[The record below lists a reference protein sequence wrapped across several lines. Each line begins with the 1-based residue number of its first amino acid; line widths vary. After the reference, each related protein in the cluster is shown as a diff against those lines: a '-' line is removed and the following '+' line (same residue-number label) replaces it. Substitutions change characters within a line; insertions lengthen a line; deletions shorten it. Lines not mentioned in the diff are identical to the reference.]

1 MTATPRVTDDSPDR
15 STGKIDGTAGAPAQ
29 GGPIDGAASLEKA
42 DETAAGAKATPQSGT
57 TSDDAAKRTAPRR
70 SLNVKEIPPF
80 EWKLVGKSRGVFLTL
95 FKAVSRDD
103 VEAQLERVRHDGY
116 YTETSILPLDEPI
129 RQPRLPFGR
138 RRTSSASS
146 ASKAPVSAPGKTP
159 QATVIRLKSRK
170 PDGDASAKKASTSK
184 RKAKAT
190 TAAKSKAKATTAAK
204 KKTKRAAT
212 KESAPTSTVKAK
224 KTTKRKAAKTSAK
237 SSAAK
242 VAKKKTKKAAA
253 KPVARKASRKKA

>member
-15 STGKIDGTAGAPAQ
+15 PTGRMDDTADAPAKGAQ
-29 GGPIDGAASLEKA
+29 TDGAAPSKESGA
-42 DETAAGAKATPQSGT
+42 IAAGATDKKESDA
-57 TSDDAAKRTAPRR
+57 TSDAAAKRTAPRR

-95 FKAVSRDD
+95 FKAVSLED
-103 VEAQLERVRHDGY
+103 VEAQLERVRRDGY
-116 YTETSILPLDEPI
+116 YTEISILPLDEPI
-129 RQPRLPFGR
+129 KQPRPPFGR
-138 RRTSSASS
+138 RRGGPAASP
-146 ASKAPVSAPGKTP
+146 SKVLMGAPGKTP

-170 PDGDASAKKASTSK
+170 ADGDASAKKASTAK
-184 RKAKAT
+184 RKGKAAT
-190 TAAKSKAKATTAAK
+190 TTKSKAKATRAAK
-204 KKTKRAAT
+204 NKTKRAAA

-224 KTTKRKAAKTSAK
+224 KATKSKAAKTSAK

-242 VAKKKTKKAAA
+242 VAKKTTKKAVA